1 MHIQKPNS
9 LHQQEINSSHI
20 QKPSFLH
27 IKKYFS
33 LFLMTLLMGTFL
45 LTGCSSAKGEIE
57 KTSEAAPK
65 TETSSTNST
74 NENKNL
80 PVATINV
87 EGYGAMEIE
96 LYPEIAPNT
105 VNNFISLANKGFY
118 NNLKFHRI
126 IKGFMIQ
133 GGDPKGTG
141 TGGPGYSI
149 EGEFTSNGFANS
161 LKHTKG
167 VISMARTQDPNS
179 AGSQFFIMS
188 GDAPS
193 LDGEYA
199 AFGKV
204 ISGLEVLDKIQS
216 VETNSSDAPKKDVII
231 TSITVDTK
239 GVEYKEPNKK

>member
-1 MHIQKPNS
+1 MRIKN
-9 LHQQEINSSHI
+9 
-20 QKPSFLH
+20 
-27 IKKYFS
+27 IKKYLNLILITVLMSS
-33 LFLMTLLMGTFL
+33 LVLI
-45 LTGCSSAKGEIE
+45 GCGNAKSGNQDASSPS
-57 KTSEAAPK
+57 KTSENSD
-65 TETSSTNST
+65 TDTSKSS
-74 NENKNL
+74 KDL
-80 PVATINV
+80 PIATITV
-87 EGYGAMEIE
+87 EGYGVMEAE

-118 NNLKFHRI
+118 NNLKFHRV

-133 GGDPKGTG
+133 GGDPKGNG

-161 LKHTKG
+161 LKHTTG
-167 VISMARTQDPNS
+167 VLSMARAQDPNS

-188 GDAPS
+188 GDAPH

-199 AFGKV
+199 GFGKV
-204 ISGLEVLDKIQS
+204 ISGLDVIDKIQN
-216 VETNSSDAPKKDVII
+216 VETASADAPKKDVII